1 MSISDQN
8 KSKNKSLLK
17 KQDIVLLKNSEEVK
31 NTNIYGNLYES
42 LAPYTKLSLNDLKK
56 DIVFDDKA
64 RMSLLHNKDK
74 MMEHIKSEWYAKTS
88 FEITDREVHCQ
99 LCGAK
104 NLYIC
109 YICNR
114 INGVELHVGRE
125 CVKSYKDINGADIV
139 LAKIDSKVRDMNKEA
154 RRSNFDVI
162 LGDDVDFTKNARDMV
177 DSFPVL
183 IPNPIYKELMKAITD
198 CNRIRTIYIS
208 SGGDLDESIE
218 KFRIVKKKFNDL
230 YQKARDHYDKNKND
244 PLICTLEIARWLNKN
259 CPIIIPDIQS
269 ANGILTADTLQY
281 VYEPNFVKRNIPV
294 FMACLKEDDVKFV
307 NVEGNV
313 IRFAIQNARFVQP
326 IYFTVSMKNLMKN
339 VGYRCMTQNKYRF
352 SKNNLPPVID
362 NNYSNINSVM
372 NYFNGVLT
380 DLGYSIINEERTS
393 QLYWE
398 KRQEKVLQK
407 RWTTHTNNLGV
418 VYKAVTLERVLAIM
432 SHVFYFDNR
441 SEREVAEIIVSKI
454 NTGGYW
460 ITKAERDRDARLAS
474 EAAGRQTQRDF
485 IPYV

>member
-162 LGDDVDFTKNARDMV
+162 LGDDVDFTKMREIWLTH
-177 DSFPVL
+177 F
-183 IPNPIYKELMKAITD
+183 
-198 CNRIRTIYIS
+198 
-208 SGGDLDESIE
+208 
-218 KFRIVKKKFNDL
+218 L
-230 YQKARDHYDKNKND
+230 Y
-244 PLICTLEIARWLNKN
+244 
-259 CPIIIPDIQS
+259 
-269 ANGILTADTLQY
+269 
-281 VYEPNFVKRNIPV
+281 
-294 FMACLKEDDVKFV
+294 
-307 NVEGNV
+307 
-313 IRFAIQNARFVQP
+313 
-326 IYFTVSMKNLMKN
+326 
-339 VGYRCMTQNKYRF
+339 
-352 SKNNLPPVID
+352 
-362 NNYSNINSVM
+362 
-372 NYFNGVLT
+372 
-380 DLGYSIINEERTS
+380 
-393 QLYWE
+393 
-398 KRQEKVLQK
+398 
-407 RWTTHTNNLGV
+407 
-418 VYKAVTLERVLAIM
+418 
-432 SHVFYFDNR
+432 
-441 SEREVAEIIVSKI
+441 
-454 NTGGYW
+454 
-460 ITKAERDRDARLAS
+460 
-474 EAAGRQTQRDF
+474 
-485 IPYV
+485 